1 MNLLALFMSLMAVIF
16 LVIGFY
22 LYITVELLKE
32 KIKVL
37 QDNNAFLDEEITR
50 LTTQVHKNEHNIQKQ
65 LIKG

>member
-1 MNLLALFMSLMAVIF
+1 MNFLVLFMSLMTVIF

-22 LYITVELLKE
+22 LYVTVELLKE

-50 LTTQVHKNEHNIQKQ
+50 LTTKVHKNEHNIQKQ

>member
-1 MNLLALFMSLMAVIF
+1 MNLLALFMSLMAIIF
-16 LVIGFY
+16 LIIGFY

-37 QDNNAFLDEEITR
+37 QDNNTFLDEEITR
-50 LTTQVHKNEHNIQKQ
+50 LTTKVHKNEHNIQKQ

>member
-37 QDNNAFLDEEITR
+37 QDNNTFLDEEITR
-50 LTTQVHKNEHNIQKQ
+50 LTTKVHKNEHNIQKQ